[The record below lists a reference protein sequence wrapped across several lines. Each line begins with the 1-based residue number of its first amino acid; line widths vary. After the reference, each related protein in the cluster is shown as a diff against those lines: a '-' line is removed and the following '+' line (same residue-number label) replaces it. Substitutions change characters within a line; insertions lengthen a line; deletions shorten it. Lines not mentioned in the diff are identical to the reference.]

1 MSATLVRL
9 KYIRPRRSNI
19 NRGEFRLP
27 SHLTEITMKRAINI
41 FGYILIA
48 LSIVS
53 ASGAAG
59 DCDGKCMEYANSML
73 VFTIIMFG
81 SVCGLI
87 LGSICIYLTAD

>member
-27 SHLTEITMKRAINI
+27 SQLTEITMKMFLDI
-41 FGYILIA
+41 FGMILII
-48 LSIVS
+48 LGILS

-59 DCDGKCMEYANSML
+59 DCDGNCMENA
-73 VFTIIMFG
+73 
-81 SVCGLI
+81 
-87 LGSICIYLTAD
+87 